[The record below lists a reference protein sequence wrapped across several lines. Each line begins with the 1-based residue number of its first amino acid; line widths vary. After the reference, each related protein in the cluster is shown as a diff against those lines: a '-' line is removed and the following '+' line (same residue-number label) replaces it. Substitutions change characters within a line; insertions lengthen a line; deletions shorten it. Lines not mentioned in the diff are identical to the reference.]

1 MFNMFPDGT
10 AKMYREDDMTLWNQF
25 VVPAL
30 VDVEDPL
37 PLGDK

>member
-1 MFNMFPDGT
+1 MFSMFPDGA

-30 VDVEDPL
+30 VDVEEPE
-37 PLGDK
+37 PFGDQ